1 MNKSMIGK
9 LQFQFSLFPLSQSFT
24 FYTPNT
30 DVNGKKMCIE
40 THHPS
45 SKYSCIPILPF
56 FFGSANRLFR
66 QFHVSI
72 GYGGNIVI
80 FH

>member
-56 FFGSANRLFR
+56 FLVQRIACFGNFMYPLAM
-66 QFHVSI
+66 V
-72 GYGGNIVI
+72 VT
-80 FH
+80 